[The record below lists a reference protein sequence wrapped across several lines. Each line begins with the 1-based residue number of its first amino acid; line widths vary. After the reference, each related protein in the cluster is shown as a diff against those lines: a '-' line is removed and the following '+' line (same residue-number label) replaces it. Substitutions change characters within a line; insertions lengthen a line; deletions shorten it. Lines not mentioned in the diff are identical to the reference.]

1 MSSLLDR
8 LNQEI
13 ESLGRKAHAAL
24 DEGKLH
30 LELLRF
36 RREREEA
43 ASKLGLLVHRRE
55 RNGEVDALE
64 VDALLVRLDGLDADV
79 ARIERAIA
87 ALKGEQVSVGEQPA
101 PVATERAEAEIV
113 EGS

>member
-8 LNQEI
+8 LSQEI
-13 ESLGRKAHAAL
+13 ESLGRKAQAAL
-24 DEGKLH
+24 DEGKLQ

-64 VDALLVRLDGLDADV
+64 FDALLVRLDGLDVDI
-79 ARIERAIA
+79 ARIERAVA
-87 ALKGEQVSVGEQPA
+87 ALKGERVSVSQQPA
-101 PVATERAEAEIV
+101 PAATERAEAEIV
-113 EGS
+113 EKS